1 LKMRLD
7 QVCVKTGVLCS
18 RCQSIVD
25 NGEVSE
31 LDVNIMREL
40 LEVENE
46 IKELRDSS
54 YYGSVVVGNLLILIV
69 GSGQKMDM
77 QKWIRVAKRLQS
89 KFDYKIRIVEKS
101 DNIKAT
107 ASQLLSPA
115 RLVGVNIVWFPDGSN
130 EYVIR
135 LGKQD
140 LRILPIDLKN
150 LEEVLSKIHK
160 VQVRVKVE

>member
-1 LKMRLD
+1 
-7 QVCVKTGVLCS
+7 
-18 RCQSIVD
+18 
-25 NGEVSE
+25 
-31 LDVNIMREL
+31 
-40 LEVENE
+40 
-46 IKELRDSS
+46 
-54 YYGSVVVGNLLILIV
+54 
-69 GSGQKMDM
+69 
-77 QKWIRVAKRLQS
+77 
-89 KFDYKIRIVEKS
+89 
-101 DNIKAT
+101 
-107 ASQLLSPA
+107 LSPA